1 MGCACVSIGTHRGQR
16 RVLNSVEQELE
27 ALLGT
32 ELSSLQEQC
41 ALLTPEPSL
50 QHGSFRSFKTIG
62 AIVVTLKICSSRVIV

>member
-50 QHGSFRSFKTIG
+50 QRGSFRFFKTIG

>member
-1 MGCACVSIGTHRGQR
+1 M
-16 RVLNSVEQELE
+16 VLKSVEQELE